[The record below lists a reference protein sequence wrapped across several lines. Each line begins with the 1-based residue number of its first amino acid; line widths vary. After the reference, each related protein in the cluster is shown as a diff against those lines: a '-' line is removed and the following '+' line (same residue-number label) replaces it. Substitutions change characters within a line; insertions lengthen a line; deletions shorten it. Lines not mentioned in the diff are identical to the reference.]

1 MDVTT
6 YAERRAAFMERMGE
20 GVAIIPAAPQSTR
33 SNDVEYRYR
42 QDNDLLYLTGFP
54 EPNCVCVLSP
64 GHESERFILF
74 AQPRDREKETW
85 TGKRY
90 GTEGAK
96 EVFGADAAYTI
107 DQVKDVLPGHL
118 AGADRVYF
126 APGRDERMNALIQ
139 GLLDASRS
147 GRARTGRGVVSLVD
161 PSSVVHEMRLF
172 KSSGE
177 LDLMRKAVAASERAH
192 AAAMRAARDGA
203 CEYELEALLEYHFR
217 AAGGSGMAYPSIV
230 ASGANATIL
239 HYTQNDRRMRDGDLV
254 LIDAGAEFDGYCSD
268 VTRTFPV
275 AAGYSPP
282 QRRIY
287 ETVLR
292 AQKEGIALVR
302 PGVSMEEIHRRA
314 TEVLVEGLLDIGLL
328 SGKADELIE
337 KGEHARFY
345 MHRTGHWLGLDV
357 HDVGQY
363 RIDGAARPL
372 EPGMVLTVEPGLYIA
387 EDLDGVSDDYRGIG
401 VRIEDDVLVTDGG
414 HEVLSAAIPKEVDA
428 IEAIRRE
435 ALASLQAAS
444 PLG

>member
-1 MDVTT
+1 MDTT
-6 YAERRAAFMERMGE
+6 SYAERREAFVKTMGE

-54 EPNCVCVLSP
+54 EPNCLCVLSP
-64 GHESERFILF
+64 QHEEERFVLF
-74 AQPRDREKETW
+74 VQPRDREKETW

-90 GTEGAK
+90 GVDGAR

-107 DQVKDVLPGHL
+107 DQVREVLPAHL
-118 AGADRVYF
+118 GQTDNVYF
-126 APGRDERMNALIQ
+126 APGRDERMTALLQELI
-139 GLLDASRS
+139 DDSRS

-161 PSSVVHEMRLF
+161 PGAILHEMRLF
-172 KSSGE
+172 KSAGE
-177 LDLMRKAVAASERAH
+177 LELMRKAVAASASAH
-192 AAAMRAARDGA
+192 VAAMSEVRDGTF
-203 CEYELEALLEYHFR
+203 EYELEALLEYHFR
-217 AAGGSGMAYPSIV
+217 SAGGSGWAYPSIV

-239 HYTQNDRRMRDGDLV
+239 HYIQNDRRMRDGDLV

-275 AAGYSPP
+275 GQGYSPP

-287 ETVLR
+287 EIVLR
-292 AQKEGIALVR
+292 AQREGIAAVR
-302 PGVSMEEIHRRA
+302 PGASMEDIHRRA
-314 TEVLVEGLLDIGLL
+314 TEVLVDGLLDIGLL
-328 SGKADELIE
+328 SGEAGDLIE

-345 MHRTGHWLGLDV
+345 MHRTSHWLGLDV

-363 RIDGAARPL
+363 RVGGASRPL

-387 EDLDGVSDDYRGIG
+387 EDLADVSRDYRGIG
-401 VRIEDDVLVTDGG
+401 VRIEDDVLVTETGY
-414 HEVLSAAIPKEVDA
+414 EVLSAAIPKEVDD

-435 ALASLQAAS
+435 APAGPRPATR
-444 PLG
+444 

>member
-54 EPNCVCVLSP
+54 EPNSLCVLSP
-64 GHESERFILF
+64 RHESERFVLF
-74 AQPRDREKETW
+74 VQPRDREKETW

-96 EVFGADAAYTI
+96 EAFGADVAYTI
-107 DQVKDVLPGHL
+107 DQVKEVLPGHL

-126 APGRDERMNALIQ
+126 APGRDERMNTLIQ

-147 GRARTGRGVVSLVD
+147 GRARTGRGLVALVD
-161 PSSVVHEMRLF
+161 PASLLHEMRLF
-172 KSSGE
+172 KSAGE

-275 AAGYSPP
+275 AARYSQP

-302 PGVSMEEIHRRA
+302 PGVSMEDIHRRA

-328 SGKADELIE
+328 SGKAGELIE

-363 RIDGAARPL
+363 RIDGAVRPL

-401 VRIEDDVLVTDGG
+401 VRIEDDVLVTDAG

-435 ALASLQAAS
+435 ALAS
-444 PLG
+444 PGPPPH